1 MDEQE
6 ILDAAIENSKNNSII
21 KLNSYKIAKFKENIL
36 VDLDLTET
44 ERDVFLEKLINYRL
58 VDEMPDLELG
68 NYVRWISIKEDVDE
82 IKLTNGGYILS
93 IEIEE
98 TGVHIKCKN
107 YMNRIFQIRLHENIV
122 FQKLTKE
129 EELLLKVLD
138 YLET

>member
-36 VDLDLTET
+36 VDLDLSET

-58 VDEMPDLELG
+58 VDEIPDLELG

>member
-1 MDEQE
+1 
-6 ILDAAIENSKNNSII
+6 
-21 KLNSYKIAKFKENIL
+21 
-36 VDLDLTET
+36 
-44 ERDVFLEKLINYRL
+44 
-58 VDEMPDLELG
+58 VDEIPDLELG

>member
-21 KLNSYKIAKFKENIL
+21 KLNSYKIAKFKEKIL
-36 VDLDLTET
+36 VDLDLSET

-58 VDEMPDLELG
+58 VDEIPDLELG
-68 NYVRWISIKEDVDE
+68 NYVRWISVKEGVDE

-107 YMNRIFQIRLHENIV
+107 YMNRIFQIILHENIV

>member
-1 MDEQE
+1 MVEQE

-21 KLNSYKIAKFKENIL
+21 KLNSYKIAKFKEDIL
-36 VDLDLTET
+36 LELNLSET
-44 ERDVFLEKLINYRL
+44 ERDGFLEKLINYRM
-58 VDEMPDLELG
+58 VDEIPDLELG
-68 NYVRWISIKEDVDE
+68 NYIRWISIKEDVNE
-82 IKLTNGGYILS
+82 INLTNGGCILS

-107 YMNRIFQIRLHENIV
+107 YMNKIFQIRLHENIV
-122 FQKLTKE
+122 FQKLTND

>member
-36 VDLDLTET
+36 VDLDLSDT

-58 VDEMPDLELG
+58 VDEIPDLELG

-82 IKLTNGGYILS
+82 IKLTNGGCILS

-122 FQKLTKE
+122 FQKLTNDE
-129 EELLLKVLD
+129 ESLLKVLD

>member
-21 KLNSYKIAKFKENIL
+21 KLNSYKIAKFKEKIL
-36 VDLDLTET
+36 VDLDLSET

-58 VDEMPDLELG
+58 VDEIPDLELG

-107 YMNRIFQIRLHENIV
+107 YMNRIFQIILHENIV

>member
-1 MDEQE
+1 MVKQE
-6 ILDAAIENSKNNSII
+6 ILDVAIENSKNNSII

-36 VDLDLTET
+36 LELNLSET
-44 ERDVFLEKLINYRL
+44 ERDGFLEKLINYRM
-58 VDEMPDLELG
+58 VDEIPDLELG
-68 NYVRWISIKEDVDE
+68 NYIRWISIKEDVNE
-82 IKLTNGGYILS
+82 INLTNGGCILS

-107 YMNRIFQIRLHENIV
+107 YMNKIFQIRLHENIV
-122 FQKLTKE
+122 FQKLTND

>member
-1 MDEQE
+1 MVEQE
-6 ILDAAIENSKNNSII
+6 ILDVAIENSKNNSII

-36 VDLDLTET
+36 LELNLSET
-44 ERDVFLEKLINYRL
+44 ERDGFLEKLINYRM
-58 VDEMPDLELG
+58 VDEIPDLELG
-68 NYVRWISIKEDVDE
+68 NYIRWISIKEDVNE
-82 IKLTNGGYILS
+82 INLTNGGCILS

-107 YMNRIFQIRLHENIV
+107 YMNKIFQIRLHENIV
-122 FQKLTKE
+122 FQKLTND

>member
-6 ILDAAIENSKNNSII
+6 ILDVAIENSKNNSII
-21 KLNSYKIAKFKENIL
+21 KLNSYKIAKFKEKIL
-36 VDLDLTET
+36 VDLDLSET

-58 VDEMPDLELG
+58 VDEIPDLELG
-68 NYVRWISIKEDVDE
+68 NYVRWISVKEGVDE

-107 YMNRIFQIRLHENIV
+107 YMNRIFQIILHENIV

>member
-6 ILDAAIENSKNNSII
+6 ILDVAIENSKNNSII
-21 KLNSYKIAKFKENIL
+21 KLNSYKIAKFKEKIL
-36 VDLDLTET
+36 VDLDLSET

-58 VDEMPDLELG
+58 VDEIPDLELG
-68 NYVRWISIKEDVDE
+68 NYVRWISVKEGVDE

-107 YMNRIFQIRLHENIV
+107 NMNRIFQIILHENIV

>member
-6 ILDAAIENSKNNSII
+6 ILDTAIENSKNNSII

-36 VDLDLTET
+36 VDLDLSET

-58 VDEMPDLELG
+58 VDEIPDLELG
-68 NYVRWISIKEDVDE
+68 NYVRWISIKEDADE

>member
-6 ILDAAIENSKNNSII
+6 ILDAAIENRKNNSII
-21 KLNSYKIAKFKENIL
+21 KLNSYKIAKFKETIL
-36 VDLDLTET
+36 VDLDLSET
-44 ERDVFLEKLINYRL
+44 EQDVFLEKLINYRL
-58 VDEMPDLELG
+58 VDEIPDLELG

>member
-36 VDLDLTET
+36 VELDLSEA

-58 VDEMPDLELG
+58 VDEIPDLELG
-68 NYVRWISIKEDVDE
+68 NYVRWISVKEGVDE
-82 IKLTNGGYILS
+82 IKLTNGGCILS

-122 FQKLTKE
+122 FQKLTKDE
-129 EELLLKVLD
+129 EMLLKVLD

>member
-1 MDEQE
+1 MVEQE

-36 VDLDLTET
+36 LELNLSET
-44 ERDVFLEKLINYRL
+44 ERDGFLEKLINYRM
-58 VDEMPDLELG
+58 VDEIPDLELG
-68 NYVRWISIKEDVDE
+68 NYIRWISIKEDVNE
-82 IKLTNGGYILS
+82 INLTNGGCILS

-107 YMNRIFQIRLHENIV
+107 YMNKIFQIRLHENIV
-122 FQKLTKE
+122 FQKLTND

>member
-36 VDLDLTET
+36 VDLDLSDT

-58 VDEMPDLELG
+58 VDEIPDLELG

-82 IKLTNGGYILS
+82 IKLTNGGCILS

-122 FQKLTKE
+122 FQKLTND

>member
-36 VDLDLTET
+36 LELNLSET
-44 ERDVFLEKLINYRL
+44 ERDGFLEKLINYRM
-58 VDEMPDLELG
+58 VDEIPDLELG
-68 NYVRWISIKEDVDE
+68 NYIRWISIKEDVNE
-82 IKLTNGGYILS
+82 INLTNGGCILS

-107 YMNRIFQIRLHENIV
+107 YMNKIFQIRLHENIV
-122 FQKLTKE
+122 FQKLTND

>member
-1 MDEQE
+1 MGEQE
-6 ILDAAIENSKNNSII
+6 ILDTAIENSKNNSII
-21 KLNSYKIAKFKENIL
+21 KLNSYKIAKFKETIL
-36 VDLDLTET
+36 VDLDLSET

-58 VDEMPDLELG
+58 VDEIPDLELG
-68 NYVRWISIKEDVDE
+68 NYIRWVSVKEGVDE

-107 YMNRIFQIRLHENIV
+107 SMNRIFQIRLHENIV
-122 FQKLTKE
+122 FQKLTND

>member
-36 VDLDLTET
+36 VELDLSEA

-58 VDEMPDLELG
+58 VDEIPDLELG
-68 NYVRWISIKEDVDE
+68 NYVRWISVKEGVDE
-82 IKLTNGGYILS
+82 IKLTNGGCILS

-107 YMNRIFQIRLHENIV
+107 YMNRIFEIILDENIV

-129 EELLLKVLD
+129 EEMLLKVLD